1 MRKVKLSDK
10 MVDLMLPKL
19 GVNAQFVPGFKAYME
34 AQSKVLVQQHKL
46 SEMPDWDKL
55 IDTSL
60 LSQAMA
66 A

>member
-1 MRKVKLSDK
+1 
-10 MVDLMLPKL
+10 MLPKL

>member
-1 MRKVKLSDK
+1 
-10 MVDLMLPKL
+10 
-19 GVNAQFVPGFKAYME
+19 
-34 AQSKVLVQQHKL
+34 VLVQQHKL